1 MENFINEYLIFILKI
16 IAITILVILATLAI
30 LITIILLTKKKTPT
44 IKIENINKKY
54 LNLQMLLY
62 SNTLEKKD
70 FKNIKTKI
78 KIDIKN
84 TKHIQ
89 KNNVYLLNFNGDI
102 HANEINT
109 LREIISAIIAIA
121 KKNDEVLIILNSS
134 GGLVNNYG
142 LAASLIKRIRDNN
155 INLTI
160 SVDLIAASG
169 GYLIACV
176 ANKII
181 ASHFSII
188 GSIGVIGQVPNF
200 NKLLLKNNIKIEE
213 HTSGEYKRT
222 LTIFG
227 KNEDKGRE
235 KFKDLLKNT
244 HNIFKEFVK
253 KNRPIVSIDEISTG
267 EYWYGTDALKL
278 KLIDEIKTSDEYL
291 KEKMETKN
299 VYEITQHINHS
310 FKNLLKEKTI
320 NYIKNTLKIL

>member
-1 MENFINEYLIFILKI
+1 MENFINEYLMFILKI
-16 IAITILVILATLAI
+16 IALTILVILATLIVAI
-30 LITIILLTKKKTPT
+30 LLKKKVST

-70 FKNIKTKI
+70 LKTIKTKI
-78 KIDIKN
+78 KTNIKN

-109 LREIISAIIAIA
+109 LREIISAIISIA

-176 ANKII
+176 ADKII

-227 KNEDKGRE
+227 KNEEKGRE

-299 VYEITQHINHS
+299 VYEITQHTNHS
-310 FKNLLKEKTI
+310 FKNLLKEKTL
-320 NYIKNTLKIL
+320 NYITNILKIQ